1 MSHRFTTKS
10 QTSYIR
16 NIIISLVVFLVI
28 FLLFWMELTSIQK
41 RVNEEGIQTLQ
52 TAVTRSVTRCY
63 AEEGSYPESLDY
75 LKEHYGLHYDE
86 SKYFV
91 DYQPIGSNIMPDI
104 TIMRKGGN

>member
-10 QTSYIR
+10 QTSYIKYNHFFSYFFSR
-16 NIIISLVVFLVI
+16 YFFCFLDGTHI
-28 FLLFWMELTSIQK
+28 HTEK
-41 RVNEEGIQTLQ
+41 RWTKKASRTLQ
-52 TAVTRSVTRCY
+52 TAVTRSVTCCY
-63 AEEGSYPESLDY
+63 EEGSYPESLDY

>member
-16 NIIISLVVFLVI
+16 NIIISLVVFL
-28 FLLFWMELTSIQK
+28 LFWMGLTSIQK
-41 RVNEEGIQTLQ
+41 RVDEEGIQTLQ

>member
-28 FLLFWMELTSIQK
+28 FLLFWMGLTSIQK
-41 RVNEEGIQTLQ
+41 KVDEEGIQTLQ

-63 AEEGSYPESLDY
+63 A
-75 LKEHYGLHYDE
+75 
-86 SKYFV
+86 
-91 DYQPIGSNIMPDI
+91 
-104 TIMRKGGN
+104 

>member
-28 FLLFWMELTSIQK
+28 FLLFWMGLTSIQK

-52 TAVTRSVTRCY
+52 TAVTRSV
-63 AEEGSYPESLDY
+63 DY

>member
-28 FLLFWMELTSIQK
+28 FLFFWMGLTSIQK

-63 AEEGSYPESLDY
+63 AEEGSYPESL
-75 LKEHYGLHYDE
+75 GLPERTLRSPLRREQIFCRLSADRLQYHA
-86 SKYFV
+86 
-91 DYQPIGSNIMPDI
+91 
-104 TIMRKGGN
+104 

>member
-1 MSHRFTTKS
+1 MG
-10 QTSYIR
+10 
-16 NIIISLVVFLVI
+16 
-28 FLLFWMELTSIQK
+28 LTSIQK
-41 RVNEEGIQTLQ
+41 KGGRRRHPGTLQ

-63 AEEGSYPESLDY
+63 EEGSYPESLDY